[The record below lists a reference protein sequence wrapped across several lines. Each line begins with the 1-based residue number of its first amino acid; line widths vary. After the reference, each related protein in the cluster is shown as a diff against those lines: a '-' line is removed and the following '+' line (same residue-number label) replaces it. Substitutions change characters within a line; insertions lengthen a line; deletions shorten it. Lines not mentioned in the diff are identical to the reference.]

1 MDALVED
8 ITGEA
13 EEKLESQRRGS
24 RVSLL
29 LSRLVRSFIN
39 ICLTQTILVLKL
51 INHQLKHFVNFGSI
65 NVNLNVTTR
74 Y

>member
-13 EEKLESQRRGS
+13 EEKLESQRRLS

-29 LSRLVRSFIN
+29 LSKLVRSFIN

-51 INHQLKHFVNFGSI
+51 
-65 NVNLNVTTR
+65 
-74 Y
+74 